1 MNSHDLAE
9 LLPRI
14 AAHIEEIDDFRQVL
28 PAGPQPDQGGVFTAR
43 EGDVVLALAIRGDA
57 QLMITAAVAVDVSF
71 TDDLLS
77 HLNQLNGTMLLVGRL
92 FAKQYDGEGAGMGA
106 VMLQEV
112 MESEY
117 FDSGPSVNV
126 ILTTFAR
133 VGAMASRVALEIRS
147 RHGGQPVHPE
157 NWMQVV
163 YYA

>member
-9 LLPRI
+9 LLPHI
-14 AAHIEEIDDFRQVL
+14 AAHVEEVEDFRQVL
-28 PAGPQPDQGGVFTAR
+28 PAGPQPEQGGVFAAR

-57 QLMITAAVAVDVSF
+57 QLMITAAIAVDVSF

-92 FAKQYDGEGAGMGA
+92 FAKQYDDPGAGMGA
-106 VMLQEV
+106 VLLQEV
-112 MESEY
+112 MECEY

-126 ILTTFAR
+126 ILATFAR
-133 VGAMASRVALEIRS
+133 VAAMASRIAVEIRS
-147 RHGGQPVHPE
+147 RHGGQPVNPE
-157 NWMQVV
+157 NWMQVM